1 MIHVALLAAVLFAS
15 QAESPAPPPPPERP
29 VGHET
34 RTVEGWTVRI
44 DRRLLEGDGKAVGDH
59 ALRLLANR
67 LYEIAFVLPADK
79 VERLRKI
86 AIQIDLSYAD
96 LVSAQYHVSADWLR
110 EHGHDPALARC
121 VHIPDAAEWS
131 SRRHQVVQPWSVL
144 HELSHAYHDQVLGF
158 DEPAIVAAW
167 ERFRDDPR
175 SGAALHVDGGTVEH
189 YGRTDQMEF
198 FAEMTEAYFGVNDFA
213 PFNRG
218 QLATQEPEAHAL
230 MAKVW
235 DGT

>member
-15 QAESPAPPPPPERP
+15 QAESPAPPPPERP
-29 VGHET
+29 AGHET
-34 RTVEGWTVRI
+34 RTVEGWTVRV

-121 VHIPDAAEWS
+121 VHIPDAGEWS

-175 SGAALHVDGGTVEH
+175 SGSALHVDGETVEH

-235 DGT
+235 GGT